1 MMRVCTLNDYT
12 PSSQVQKEIDETSSQ
27 KQSGFKQLDLTIAYR
42 ALIQSFVQS
51 DEIPISEGETEK
63 QDEKVYDNS

>member
-1 MMRVCTLNDYT
+1 MRGCTLNDYT
-12 PSSQVQKEIDETSSQ
+12 PSPQIEKKIEDTSSQ

-51 DEIPISEGETEK
+51 DEILVSEGETEK

>member
-1 MMRVCTLNDYT
+1 MNDYT
-12 PSSQVQKEIDETSSQ
+12 PSPQIEKETEDTSSQ
-27 KQSGFKQLDLTIAYR
+27 KQAGFKQLDLVIAYR

-51 DEIPISEGETEK
+51 DEIPIPEGEAEK

>member
-1 MMRVCTLNDYT
+1 MRGCTLNDYT
-12 PSSQVQKEIDETSSQ
+12 PSPQIEKKIEDTSSQ

-51 DEIPISEGETEK
+51 DEITISDGETEK
-63 QDEKVYDNS
+63 QNEKVYDNS

>member
-1 MMRVCTLNDYT
+1 MNDYT
-12 PSSQVQKEIDETSSQ
+12 PSPQIEKKIEDTSAK
-27 KQSGFKQLDLTIAYR
+27 KQTGFKQLDLTIAYR

-51 DEIPISEGETEK
+51 DEITISEGETEK